1 MAGTVSAGC
10 IPSRLDY
17 VQCSPCWSELMSAW
31 TPGQQN
37 WSTEA
42 EGGLQVGTYWGWK
55 DQAHYSSTVRDTQ
68 LKDGSQSSTE

>member
-1 MAGTVSAGC
+1 MAETVSAGC
-10 IPSRLDY
+10 IPSGLDY

-42 EGGLQVGTYWGWK
+42 EGGL
-55 DQAHYSSTVRDTQ
+55 
-68 LKDGSQSSTE
+68 